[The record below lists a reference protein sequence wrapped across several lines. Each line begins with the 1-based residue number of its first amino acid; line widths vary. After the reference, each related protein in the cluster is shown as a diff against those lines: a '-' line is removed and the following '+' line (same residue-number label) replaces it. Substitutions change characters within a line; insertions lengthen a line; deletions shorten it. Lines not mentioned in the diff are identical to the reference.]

1 MTKAGIQVAID
12 GPAGAGKSTVA
23 REVARRL
30 DYLYIDTGAMYR
42 ALTWLALQKDI
53 DLNDESAL
61 SLLAEATDI
70 RLLPALEGLKVLIN
84 GQDVTDAIRLPEVS
98 RHVSQ
103 VAAVA
108 GVRVPMVRLQQ
119 RLAEECGVVM
129 DGRDICAYV
138 LPRAEVKIF
147 LTASIEERARR
158 RYLEMSAK
166 GVDITLEQLQA
177 DIAQRD
183 KEDEC
188 RDVAPLVKAE
198 DAQLLDTTGMDR
210 EAVVQQVLQ
219 MVHKAGG

>member
-70 RLLPALEGLKVLIN
+70 RLLPTLEGLKVLIN

-129 DGRDICAYV
+129 DGRDICSYV